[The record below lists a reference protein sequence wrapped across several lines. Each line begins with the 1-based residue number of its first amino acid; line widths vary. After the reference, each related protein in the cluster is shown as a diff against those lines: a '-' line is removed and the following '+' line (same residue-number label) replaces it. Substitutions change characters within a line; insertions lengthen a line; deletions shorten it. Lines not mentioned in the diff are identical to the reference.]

1 MPGTAF
7 YWRFPFYHRP
17 AQPRP
22 SFPRCSGFPAGPH
35 PQLFRCD
42 CLPAGLRLPS
52 PQQMQRCR
60 GREGDP
66 GRPKGGRSAAAGA
79 DITRPQAGK
88 VRADAPRDTRRTGY
102 SPIKKT
108 AFALPQKGEYGGA
121 GGVEGNF
128 PLSPHAPRRAGDPPP
143 VSGSSRNSGKN
154 KTNGR
159 AKKPPSHPCP
169 APGRR
174 PVARAGQ
181 QPQFWGEPQI
191 ATE

>member
-1 MPGTAF
+1 MPPENSNTESPPQHQGTAF
-7 YWRFPFYHRP
+7 LHALRREPHFPLEREEKQLSHPPFFRLRCRP
-17 AQPRP
+17 ARSAIPP
-22 SFPRCSGFPAGPH
+22 LAA
-35 PQLFRCD
+35 D
-42 CLPAGLRLPS
+42 AAY
-52 PQQMQRCR
+52 R

-66 GRPKGGRSAAAGA
+66 GRPEGGRSAAAGA
-79 DITRPQAGK
+79 DITRQGREGPRRRPTRHAAGG
-88 VRADAPRDTRRTGY
+88 VQPHQ
-102 SPIKKT
+102 
-108 AFALPQKGEYGGA
+108 LPQKGEYGGA

-174 PVARAGQ
+174 PAARAGQ
-181 QPQFWGEPQI
+181 QPQFKEEQ
-191 ATE
+191 

>member
-42 CLPAGLRLPS
+42 CLPAGAHLP
-52 PQQMQRCR
+52 PLPLMQRWR

-102 SPIKKT
+102 SPIKET
-108 AFALPQKGEYGGA
+108 AFALPPSGEYGGA
-121 GGVEGNF
+121 GGVEGIF
-128 PLSPHAPRRAGDPPP
+128 PLSPMP
-143 VSGSSRNSGKN
+143 
-154 KTNGR
+154 
-159 AKKPPSHPCP
+159 
-169 APGRR
+169 
-174 PVARAGQ
+174 RAGQ
-181 QPQFWGEPQI
+181 ATCHPCRAAAAIQGRTINNIKNTTGPHEPSRCY
-191 ATE
+191 